1 MGRLPGGTL
10 PGPRQV
16 LITLQRI
23 CGRVGFGVVIV
34 HALFSHLDAP
44 YLSLR
49 DLPALRAQRADFG

>member
-10 PGPRQV
+10 PDPRQV

-34 HALFSHLDAP
+34 HALFSHLVRALP
-44 YLSLR
+44 LR